1 MKLLNYGR
9 NHTKTSV
16 LKARSRRFPIADLWF
31 DGDLG
36 SPFQLDSVDDPLP
49 LGSTLQHLAFK
60 LRRVFR
66 RQRAAG
72 IRPRLQ
78 VVEIGAEE
86 RPVGGATE
94 ETPCAVD
101 EFSAAQKRQQSLAFR
116 QMLFVFLFVLNVFEF

>member
-16 LKARSRRFPIADLWF
+16 LKARSRRFPIPDLWF

-36 SPFQLDSVDDPLP
+36 SSLELDSADDPLP

-86 RPVGGATE
+86 CPVSGAPE
-94 ETPCAVD
+94 ETSGAINK
-101 EFSAAQKRQQSLAFR
+101 FGAAQKRQQSLAFR
-116 QMLFVFLFVLNVFEF
+116 QLLFIFCFECVSV